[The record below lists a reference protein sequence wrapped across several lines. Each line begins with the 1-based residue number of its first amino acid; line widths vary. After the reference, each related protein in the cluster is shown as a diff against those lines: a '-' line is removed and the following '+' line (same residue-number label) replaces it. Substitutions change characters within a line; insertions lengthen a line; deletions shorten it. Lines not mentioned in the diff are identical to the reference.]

1 MNSVR
6 KERKEKERNEKIAEA
21 NKELYEAI
29 DHGTLSDLIKATK
42 NLGDKCKWNFW
53 WYYLC
58 VQYMDAWMQV

>member
-21 NKELYEAI
+21 NKELFEAI

-42 NLGDKCKWNFW
+42 NLGDKCK
-53 WYYLC
+53 
-58 VQYMDAWMQV
+58 